1 MSAQNYL
8 IAVLPDR
15 IQAEAAYTALE
26 DAQVPLEQVSLL
38 GRGYKSADEF
48 GFINPNEPA
57 QKQALGMIYVLVPF
71 GFILGSTFHLATGA
85 EMFPWAYPT
94 VSHILGG
101 LVGAFFGASGGFF
114 VGGGVGLLVGGGDA
128 LLYRNRLDA
137 GKYLIVVQGADTL
150 TFKATDILR
159 QFEIENIQGYVEP
172 ES

>member
-1 MSAQNYL
+1 MSPQNYL

-15 IQAEAAYTALE
+15 IEAEAAYTALE
-26 DAQVPLEQVSLL
+26 KAQVPLETISIL

-57 QKQALGMIYVLVPF
+57 QKQALGMIYMLAPL
-71 GFILGSTFHLATGA
+71 GFILGATFHLMTGT
-85 EMFPWAYPT
+85 ELVPWTSPT

-101 LVGAFFGASGGFF
+101 CMGALFGTAGGFF

-137 GKYLIVVQGADTL
+137 GKYLIIVQGAETL
-150 TFKATDILR
+150 TYKATDILR
-159 QFEIENIQGYVEP
+159 QFNLENIQGYIEP
-172 ES
+172 TS